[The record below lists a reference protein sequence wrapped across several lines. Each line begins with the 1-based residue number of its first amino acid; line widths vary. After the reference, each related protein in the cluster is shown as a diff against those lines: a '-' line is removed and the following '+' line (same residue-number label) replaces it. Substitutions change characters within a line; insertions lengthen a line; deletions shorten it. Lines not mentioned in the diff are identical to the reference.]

1 MMILLFY
8 IIIAAVAGIAASA
21 IIGFVLTNLMIGR
34 SETFNRVS
42 HEQAS

>member
-8 IIIAAVAGIAASA
+8 IAAVAGIAASA
-21 IIGFVLTNLMIGR
+21 IIGFVLTNLMI
-34 SETFNRVS
+34 SSFETSIRVS

>member
-21 IIGFVLTNLMIGR
+21 IIEFVLTNLMIGR
-34 SETFNRVS
+34 FETSNRVS